1 LNNVRKLR
9 ANLTEKEAL
18 NRIVVH
24 FQSLGCGAGMNR
36 SIHLLDLISKEKLD
50 GILRVFTE
58 VTGVASTIADV
69 EGQPI
74 TELHN
79 FTAFCLD
86 YCRSTDEGRRRCHE
100 SDRFGGRKAVRQK
113 KPFIYNCLNAGLID
127 CAAPVIV
134 AGHHLA
140 SMFCGQVL
148 EKPLEAK
155 EAVQQARAIGTRDV
169 EGCLKELE
177 KIPLMSRGRLLSIVN
192 LMEVIIQTVSEL
204 ALQKYLLHKHSEHY
218 LNRLINSVS
227 DCIVSTDADGTVSM
241 INEAGTK
248 IFGYEMEEVI
258 GQSIQIFLS
267 DAASRKDCRKRLASG
282 LNHNWHAELA
292 AIKADG
298 RIFPVQISLSGITDE
313 NGKNVGNVGVIRDIS
328 EEKKVERMKEDLIGM
343 VTHDMRNPV
352 LSLQKALQ
360 LMVDGSLGSITP
372 TQMEV
377 MHLALATS
385 HQLFGMTNDLLDI
398 YRSESGQFLLY
409 QSVVDMRQIIQ
420 ESISQLK
427 FFAKDRRV
435 SILFDPSPPP
445 LKLRGDQN
453 RLMRTCVNLLDNAIR
468 FSPEGGTIR
477 IASIQ
482 VNGNYGQ
489 AVGAAIPYPSSQRIQ
504 AGQPHILTEVSD
516 RGPGIPLK
524 YQQAIF
530 DKFFTIKSKDRN
542 GRKGVGLGLAFCKQA
557 IEAHG
562 GFIWVKSPLASEEPD
577 RHQGCRFYFIL
588 PADPVA

>member
-1 LNNVRKLR
+1 
-9 ANLTEKEAL
+9 
-18 NRIVVH
+18 
-24 FQSLGCGAGMNR
+24 MNR
-36 SIHLLDLISKEKLD
+36 SIHLLDLISKVKLD
-50 GILRVFTE
+50 GLLQVFTE

-79 FTAFCLD
+79 FTAFCLN
-86 YCRSTDEGRRRCHE
+86 YCRSTNEGRRRCHE
-100 SDRFGGRKAVRQK
+100 SDRFGGRKAVRLK
-113 KPFIYNCLNAGLID
+113 KPFIYDCLNAGLID

-148 EKPLEAK
+148 EEPLEAK
-155 EAVQQARAIGTRDV
+155 VAVQRARAIGTSDI
-169 EGCLKELE
+169 EGCLKELK
-177 KIPLMSRGRLLSIVN
+177 KIPLMSRERLLSIVN

-204 ALQKYLLHKHSEHY
+204 ALQKYFLHKHSKHY

-227 DCIVSTDADGTVSM
+227 DCIISTDADGTISM

-248 IFGYEMEEVI
+248 IFGYEKEEVI
-258 GQSIQIFLS
+258 GQSIQMFFS
-267 DAASRKDCRKRLASG
+267 GAASKKNCQKKLESG
-282 LNHNWHAELA
+282 LNHNWRAELA

-298 RIFPVQISLSGITDE
+298 RIFPVQVSLSGINDE

-328 EEKKVERMKEDLIGM
+328 AEKKVERMKEDLIGM

-352 LSLQKALQ
+352 LSLQKAIQ
-360 LMVDGSLGSITP
+360 LMVDGTLGSITP

-398 YRSESGQFLLY
+398 YRNESGQFLLY
-409 QSVVDMRQIIQ
+409 QSMVDMHQIIQ

-435 SILFDPSPPP
+435 SILFELSPSP
-445 LKLRGDQN
+445 LKLRGDQD

-477 IASIQ
+477 IESIQ
-482 VNGNYGQ
+482 INGSNSQVIQTTTPHPG
-489 AVGAAIPYPSSQRIQ
+489 SQRILAEEQ
-504 AGQPHILTEVSD
+504 HILTTVSD
-516 RGPGIPLK
+516 EGPGIPKK
-524 YQQAIF
+524 YRQAIF
-530 DKFFTIKSKDRN
+530 DKFFTIKSKGLE

-562 GFIWVKSPLASEEPD
+562 GFIWVKSPLTNGGAG
-577 RHQGCRFYFIL
+577 RHQGCQFYFIL
-588 PADPVA
+588 PAGPGE

>member
-1 LNNVRKLR
+1 
-9 ANLTEKEAL
+9 
-18 NRIVVH
+18 
-24 FQSLGCGAGMNR
+24 MNR
-36 SIHLLDLISKEKLD
+36 SFHLLDLINKEKLD

-79 FTAFCLD
+79 FTNFCLK
-86 YCRSTDEGRRRCHE
+86 YCRSANEGRRKCHE
-100 SDRFGGRKAVRQK
+100 SDRFGGRKAVCLK

-148 EKPLEAK
+148 EKPLGAEA
-155 EAVQQARAIGTRDV
+155 AAQRAYAIGTSDI
-169 EGCLKELE
+169 EGCLKELG
-177 KIPLMSRGRLLSIVN
+177 KIPIMSRERLLSIVN
-192 LMEVIIQTVSEL
+192 LMEVIIQTVSDL
-204 ALQKYLLHKHSEHY
+204 AFQKYLSHKRSKHY

-227 DCIVSTDADGTVSM
+227 DCIISTDADGTISM
-241 INEAGTK
+241 INDAGTK
-248 IFGYEMEEVI
+248 IFGYEMEDVI
-258 GQSIQIFLS
+258 GQSIQMFFS
-267 DAASRKDCRKRLASG
+267 DAVSRKDCRRMLQSG
-282 LNHNWHAELA
+282 LNQNRHAELEA
-292 AIKADG
+292 VKADE
-298 RIFPVQISLSGITDE
+298 RIFPVQVSLSGINDE

-398 YRSESGQFLLY
+398 YRNESGQFLLY
-409 QSVVDMRQIIQ
+409 PSMVNMHEIIR
-420 ESISQLK
+420 ESISQLN

-435 SILFDPSPPP
+435 TVLYDSSPSP
-445 LKLRGDQN
+445 LELRGDQN
-453 RLMRTCVNLLDNAIR
+453 RLMRTCLNLLDNAIR

-477 IASIQ
+477 ISSNQ
-482 VNGNYGQ
+482 VNGNNDQ
-489 AVGAAIPYPSSQRIQ
+489 AVGSDMSYPGPHDIQ
-504 AGQPHILTEVSD
+504 GEQHILTEVSD

-562 GFIWVKSPLASEEPD
+562 GFIRVKSPLNGEKAG
-577 RHQGCRFYFIL
+577 RHQGCRFYFAL
-588 PADPVA
+588 PTNSNERSVDRI

>member
-1 LNNVRKLR
+1 
-9 ANLTEKEAL
+9 
-18 NRIVVH
+18 
-24 FQSLGCGAGMNR
+24 MNR
-36 SIHLLDLISKEKLD
+36 SIHLLDLISKVKLD
-50 GILRVFTE
+50 GLLQVFTE

-79 FTAFCLD
+79 FTAFCLN
-86 YCRSTDEGRRRCHE
+86 YCRSTNEGRRKCHE
-100 SDRFGGRKAVRQK
+100 SDRFGGREAVRLK
-113 KPFIYNCLNAGLID
+113 KPFIYDCLNAGLID

-148 EKPLEAK
+148 EEPLEEK
-155 EAVQQARAIGTRDV
+155 VAVQRARSIGTSDI
-169 EGCLKELE
+169 EDYLNELE
-177 KIPLMSRGRLLSIVN
+177 KIPLMSRERLLKIVN
-192 LMEVIIQTVSEL
+192 FMEVIIQTVSEL
-204 ALQKYLLHKHSEHY
+204 ALQKHLLHKQSKHY

-227 DCIVSTDADGTVSM
+227 DCIISTDADSTISM

-258 GQSIQIFLS
+258 GQSIQIFFS
-267 DAASRKDCRKRLASG
+267 DVASKKTCEKKLESG
-282 LNHNWHAELA
+282 LSHNWRAEVT

-298 RIFPVQISLSGITDE
+298 RIFPVQVSLSGINDE
-313 NGKNVGNVGVIRDIS
+313 NGKNVGNVGVIRDIT

-352 LSLQKALQ
+352 LSLQKAIQ
-360 LMVDGSLGSITP
+360 LMVDGSLGPITS
-372 TQMEV
+372 TQMEIL
-377 MHLALATS
+377 HLALATS

-409 QSVVDMRQIIQ
+409 QSMVDMHQIIQ

-427 FFAKDRRV
+427 FFAKDRRI
-435 SILFDPSPPP
+435 SILFELSPSP
-445 LKLRGDQN
+445 LKLRGDQD

-477 IASIQ
+477 IESIQ
-482 VNGNYGQ
+482 INGSNSQVIQTTTPHPG
-489 AVGAAIPYPSSQRIQ
+489 SQRILAEEQ
-504 AGQPHILTEVSD
+504 HILTTVSD
-516 RGPGIPLK
+516 EGPGIPEK
-524 YQQAIF
+524 YRQAIF
-530 DKFFTIKSKDRN
+530 DKFFTIKSEGLK
-542 GRKGVGLGLAFCKQA
+542 GRKGVGLGLAFCKQV

-562 GFIWVKSPLASEEPD
+562 GFIWVKSPLTNGGAG
-577 RHQGCRFYFIL
+577 RHQGCQFYFIL
-588 PADPVA
+588 PAGPGE

>member
-1 LNNVRKLR
+1 
-9 ANLTEKEAL
+9 
-18 NRIVVH
+18 
-24 FQSLGCGAGMNR
+24 MNR
-36 SIHLLDLISKEKLD
+36 SIHLLDLINKEKLD
-50 GILRVFTE
+50 RFLRVFTE

-79 FTAFCLD
+79 FTAFCLNF
-86 YCRSTDEGRRRCHE
+86 CRSTNEGTRRCHE
-100 SDRFGGRKAVRQK
+100 SDRFGGRNAAHLK

-148 EKPLEAK
+148 EKPLGTK
-155 EAVQQARAIGTRDV
+155 EAIQQARAIRANDI
-169 EGCLKELE
+169 EGCSKELK
-177 KIPLMSRGRLLSIVN
+177 KIPLMSRERLLSIVN

-204 ALQKYLLHKHSEHY
+204 ALQKYLLHKHSKHY

-227 DCIVSTDADGTVSM
+227 DCIVSTDADGTVSL

-258 GQSIQIFLS
+258 GQSIQIFFS
-267 DAASRKDCRKRLASG
+267 DAASKKDCQEKLESG
-282 LNHNWHAELA
+282 LNHNWHAESS
-292 AIKADG
+292 AINGDG
-298 RIFPVQISLSGITDE
+298 HIFPVQVSLSGINDE

-352 LSLQKALQ
+352 LSLQKAIQ

-398 YRSESGQFLLY
+398 YRDESGQFLLY
-409 QSVVDMRQIIQ
+409 QSMVDMAQIIQ
-420 ESISQLK
+420 ESISQLT
-427 FFAKDRRV
+427 FFAKDRQV
-435 SILFDPSPPP
+435 SIHFDLSPSK

-468 FSPEGGTIR
+468 FSPEGGSIR
-477 IASIQ
+477 ITSIQ
-482 VNGNYGQ
+482 INGNNAQ
-489 AVGAAIPYPSSQRIQ
+489 AVGAAIPYPDSRRIQ
-504 AGQPHILTEVSD
+504 RGQQYILTTVAD
-516 RGPGIPLK
+516 QGLGIPLK

-530 DKFFTIKSKDRN
+530 DKFFTIKSKDRK

-562 GFIWVKSPLASEEPD
+562 GFIWVKSPLTSVEAG

-588 PADPVA
+588 PADSVE

>member
-1 LNNVRKLR
+1 
-9 ANLTEKEAL
+9 
-18 NRIVVH
+18 
-24 FQSLGCGAGMNR
+24 MNR

-50 GILRVFTE
+50 RFLQVFTE

-79 FTAFCLD
+79 FTTFCLN
-86 YCRSTDEGRRRCHE
+86 YCRSRNEGRRRCHE
-100 SDRFGGRKAVRQK
+100 SDRFGGREAVRLK
-113 KPFIYNCLNAGLID
+113 KPFIYNCLNAGLVD
-127 CAAPVIV
+127 SAAPVIV

-148 EKPLEAK
+148 EEPFEAK
-155 EAVQQARAIGTRDV
+155 VAVQRARAIGTSDI
-169 EGCLKELE
+169 EGCLKEME
-177 KIPLMSRGRLLSIVN
+177 KIPLMSRERLLSIVN

-204 ALQKYLLHKHSEHY
+204 ALQKYFLHKHSKHY

-227 DCIVSTDADGTVSM
+227 DCIISTDADGTISL

-258 GQSIQIFLS
+258 GQSIQIFFS
-267 DAASRKDCRKRLASG
+267 DAASRKNCQKKLESG

-292 AIKADG
+292 AIKGDG
-298 RIFPVQISLSGITDE
+298 HIFPVQISLSGINDE

-352 LSLQKALQ
+352 LSLQKAIQ

-398 YRSESGQFLLY
+398 YRDESGQFLLY
-409 QSVVDMRQIIQ
+409 QSMVDMSQIIQ
-420 ESISQLK
+420 ESINQLT
-427 FFAKDRRV
+427 FFAKDRQV
-435 SILFDPSPPP
+435 SILFDLSPSP

-482 VNGNYGQ
+482 VNGNIAQ
-489 AVGAAIPYPSSQRIQ
+489 AVGAPIPYPDSRRIQ
-504 AGQPHILTEVSD
+504 AGQQHILTTVSD
-516 RGPGIPLK
+516 QGLGIPLK

-530 DKFFTIKSKDRN
+530 DKFFTIKSKDLE

-562 GFIWVKSPLASEEPD
+562 GSIWVESPLTSGEAG

-588 PADPVA
+588 PADSVE